1 MRFSIYRMY
10 KLMVAISIYRIKNG
24 HFINLPNHFFDDY
37 YPILASIPNFEE
49 ILVHFSEKLGL
60 EITPDIIAQI
70 FISFIQ
76 DSLFL
81 DPQEFFNS
89 LEENSE
95 ARYSYQLLSQIL
107 ERLSKQ
113 YKITF
118 TNHDELIW
126 HLHNTA
132 FFERQEI
139 FSTPILFEQKAL
151 TIKKFEVYFPDFM
164 GSARQELAQYRQAIG
179 QHDHPEQLEH
189 LMYTI
194 LTHAKNLSTQLLENR
209 PPIKVLII
217 SNFDHAL
224 SLTLKDMLTYYCNNR
239 FTFDT
244 WDELETSPEILNQT
258 DYDIIVSNFYIPGIT
273 KKFICRNNLSIM
285 NLVNHLNCLSNEIHI
300 FNTL

>member
-1 MRFSIYRMY
+1 D
-10 KLMVAISIYRIKNG
+10 K
-24 HFINLPNHFFDDY
+24 Y
-37 YPILASIPNFEE
+37 YPILMSIPNFEE

-76 DSLFL
+76 NNLFL

-89 LEENSE
+89 LEDNSE

-107 ERLSKQ
+107 ERLAKQ

-139 FSTPILFEQKAL
+139 FSTPILSEQKAL

-179 QHDHPEQLEH
+179 
-189 LMYTI
+189 
-194 LTHAKNLSTQLLENR
+194 
-209 PPIKVLII
+209 
-217 SNFDHAL
+217 
-224 SLTLKDMLTYYCNNR
+224 
-239 FTFDT
+239 
-244 WDELETSPEILNQT
+244 
-258 DYDIIVSNFYIPGIT
+258 
-273 KKFICRNNLSIM
+273 
-285 NLVNHLNCLSNEIHI
+285 
-300 FNTL
+300 

>member
-24 HFINLPNHFFDDY
+24 HFIDLPNHFFDDY

-95 ARYSYQLLSQIL
+95 ARYSYQLFSQIL
-107 ERLSKQ
+107 ERLAKQ

-118 TNHDELIW
+118 TNRDELIW

-151 TIKKFEVYFPDFM
+151 TIKK
-164 GSARQELAQYRQAIG
+164 I
-179 QHDHPEQLEH
+179 
-189 LMYTI
+189 
-194 LTHAKNLSTQLLENR
+194 
-209 PPIKVLII
+209 
-217 SNFDHAL
+217 
-224 SLTLKDMLTYYCNNR
+224 
-239 FTFDT
+239 
-244 WDELETSPEILNQT
+244 
-258 DYDIIVSNFYIPGIT
+258 
-273 KKFICRNNLSIM
+273 
-285 NLVNHLNCLSNEIHI
+285 
-300 FNTL
+300 